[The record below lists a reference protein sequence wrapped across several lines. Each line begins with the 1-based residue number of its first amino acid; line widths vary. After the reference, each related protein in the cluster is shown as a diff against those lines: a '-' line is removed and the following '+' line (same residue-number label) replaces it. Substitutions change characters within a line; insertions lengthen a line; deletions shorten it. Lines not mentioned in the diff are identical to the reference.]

1 MCLLLFRGY
10 DMNSLN
16 HNRSIA
22 VLGGLGFIG
31 SHLCRALVSAN
42 YHVRIFDRLY
52 ASRRLIK
59 DIEHQV
65 EIVEGDI
72 ARQGDVISAIKDVDM
87 VFHLIH
93 TTVPASS
100 MRDPVYDIASNVAGC
115 VHWLKN
121 LSKTRVSQIFYV
133 SSGGTVYGPAPTQP
147 ISENHPTN
155 PINSYGITKLAIEKY
170 VAMYASMF
178 DITYRILRP
187 SNVYGIGQKL
197 HIEQGIIG
205 VMANLAMHQQPLEV
219 WGDGDFTRDY
229 IHISDLV
236 NACMGLLS
244 YKGIER
250 IFNISSSVG
259 HSVLDIIE
267 LLREHIAPFPE
278 VQYKSQRNFDVPSNI
293 LDNTKLREELCWY
306 PQIKLIDGIAEVVQW
321 LK

>member
-1 MCLLLFRGY
+1 
-10 DMNSLN
+10 MNSPNLSS
-16 HNRSIA
+16 SIA

-31 SHLCRALVSAN
+31 SHLSRALVSED

-52 ASRRLIK
+52 ASRTLIK
-59 DIEHQV
+59 DFEHQV
-65 EIVEGDI
+65 EVVEGDI
-72 ARQGDVISAIKDVDM
+72 TRQGDVISAIKDVDM

-100 MRDPVYDIASNVAGC
+100 MQDPVYDIASNVAGC

-121 LSKTRVSQIFYV
+121 LSKTRVSQVFYI
-133 SSGGTVYGPAPTQP
+133 SSGGTVYGPALTQP
-147 ISENHPTN
+147 ISEIHPTN

-205 VMANLAMHQQPLEV
+205 VMANLALHQQPLEV
-219 WGDGDFTRDY
+219 WGDGHSTRDY
-229 IHISDLV
+229 IHVRDLV
-236 NACMGLLS
+236 NACIGLLS
-244 YKGIER
+244 YKGMER
-250 IFNISSSVG
+250 IFNISSGVG

-278 VQYKSQRNFDVPSNI
+278 VLYKSQRDFDVPVNI
-293 LDNTKLREELCWY
+293 LDNTKLTEELRWH
-306 PQIKLIDGIAEVVQW
+306 PQVKLVDGIAEVVQW
-321 LK
+321 LRESA